1 MVSLM
6 VTEAGEK
13 DERNELNPAIPLLLC
28 GKLGSF
34 GSQSLLLVQGYMSQ
48 KARQHKNII
57 SQNILACLIQKKK
70 KKVITTCIEIPADQ

>member
-6 VTEAGEK
+6 VSEAGEK
-13 DERNELNPAIPLLLC
+13 DGRNELSAAIPILLC

-48 KARQHKNII
+48 KASQHKNVI
-57 SQNILACLIQKKK
+57 SQNILACLIQKK

>member
-1 MVSLM
+1 M

-13 DERNELNPAIPLLLC
+13 DGRNEQSPEIPILLC

-48 KARQHKNII
+48 KASQHNITEYI
-57 SQNILACLIQKKK
+57 GLPNSKEKKI
-70 KKVITTCIEIPADQ
+70 ITTCIETPADQ